1 MKRSKILSI
10 GLGVFLLSSVGL
22 VNDVLAD
29 RKGGGGKG
37 VAPSANASAQSREGK
52 KNRSP
57 ASNPEPLS
65 CVLLLA
71 GGATLAALR
80 RFKNKR
86 GLGRLEKQHS

>member
-1 MKRSKILSI
+1 MKRTKILSI

-29 RKGGGGKG
+29 RKGGGIKG
-37 VAPSANASAQSREGK
+37 VAPSAAASAQSREGK
-52 KNRSP
+52 KKRTP

-80 RFKNKR
+80 RFKNRRSLKA
-86 GLGRLEKQHS
+86 LKD

>member
-1 MKRSKILSI
+1 MRRAKFLSI

-22 VNDVLAD
+22 VNEVLAD
-29 RKGGGGKG
+29 RKGGGKG
-37 VAPSANASAQSREGK
+37 GVPSAAAQSREGK
-52 KNRSP
+52 HNKNRRP

-80 RFKNKR
+80 RYKNKK
-86 GLGRLEKQHS
+86 GAKGLEKHI